1 MATQTEKAESFRNL
15 HRRGEPLVLVN
26 AWDAVSARIIEELGF
41 PAIATTSAGIA
52 WLEGFAD
59 GERISRERMLA
70 GVQRVV
76 GAVGVPVTA
85 DLEAAYGPSVQ
96 DATATAVGAIRAG
109 AVGLNF
115 EDFDAR
121 SDALLDVHA
130 QTARITAMR
139 QASLHAGVPLVINA
153 RTDVFLRD
161 IGDSNAW
168 RVEEAV
174 HRGNRYLEAGAD
186 CVFVPGV
193 ADERTITTLVSAIS
207 GPLNVLAAPSSP
219 SVPRLA
225 ELGVA
230 RISVGSAAMAYVLA
244 QLRSVAAS
252 IQQSESFT
260 FARERIPHAEL
271 NELFE
276 PSAARAAR
284 PRD

>member
-1 MATQTEKAESFRNL
+1 MATQSEQAQVLRSL
-15 HRRGEPLVLVN
+15 HRRGQPLVLVN
-26 AWDAVSARIIEELGF
+26 VWDAASARIIEELGF
-41 PAIATTSAGIA
+41 PAMATTSAGIA

-76 GAVGVPVTA
+76 RAVRVPVTA
-85 DLEAAYGPSVQ
+85 DLEAAYGTSVE
-96 DATATAVGAIRAG
+96 DATDTAAGAIRAG

-115 EDFDAR
+115 EDFDTR
-121 SDALLDVHA
+121 SDALLDVNA
-130 QTARITAMR
+130 QTARIEAMR
-139 QASLHAGVPLVINA
+139 ETSLQMGVPLVINA
-153 RTDVFLRD
+153 RTDVFLRN
-161 IGDSNAW
+161 IGDSGAW

-174 HRGNRYLEAGAD
+174 QRGNRYLEAGAD
-186 CVFVPGV
+186 CVFIPGV
-193 ADERTITTLVSAIS
+193 ADERTITTLVSAIR

-230 RISVGSAAMAYVLA
+230 RVSVGSAAMAYVLA

-271 NELFE
+271 NELLA
-276 PSAARAAR
+276 PSPARAA
-284 PRD
+284 PLRD